1 MNAPESTQLSGDG
14 FASAM
19 ISGIH
24 RVIDNQELLNQI
36 NVFPVPDGDTGTNL
50 SLSLGAALPV
60 LQQSDEKHLGT
71 LLASVADALLD
82 GARGNS
88 GAIVAQF
95 FQGMSDSAGELNRF
109 TPHSFAKAVVMGCDY
124 AHDAM
129 SNPREG
135 TILSVITV
143 FAASVDDH
151 NKRGAD
157 GGFPALIRNALE
169 ESQQALAKTQEQLE
183 VLRKAGVVDA
193 GAKGFVELLDG
204 MNEYLS
210 TGNIVAEPDLSLI
223 SIEAPLVTV
232 GSSLE
237 SGYRFCTECI
247 VTGTD
252 IDRRKLREA
261 LADLGDSLVL
271 AGTKRKAKL
280 HIHVDEPERVFDVAR
295 QYGHVSAEKAD
306 DMRRQ
311 QTSSHDA
318 NRRFA
323 VITDSAADIPDEDM
337 ERLDIHM
344 VPCRIQ
350 FGERGYLD
358 KVSITASEFFEE
370 LRSNPHHPTTSQPAP
385 GDFRR
390 QYQFLAS
397 HFADV
402 LSINLTG
409 MASGTLEAARS
420 AAERVNAHGRV
431 HVVNSR
437 NASLGQ
443 GLLVVA
449 AAEYAK
455 AGLSVQDAI
464 AAVEKLIPDTRTYGL
479 LKDLRFAVR
488 GGRVP
493 RWVKTI
499 AELLRA
505 TAIIRTVPDGRVA
518 SGTFLFGRKNRVRRF
533 ARYVARNTPA
543 ADALDV
549 AIGHAVCRD
558 DAVALENEMRRL
570 FDNIH
575 RTTITDIGAALGVH
589 GGPGTL
595 IVATQPYSRP
605 TGT

>member
-1 MNAPESTQLSGDG
+1 MKLP
-14 FASAM
+14 
-19 ISGIH
+19 
-24 RVIDNQELLNQI
+24 R
-36 NVFPVPDGDTGTNL
+36 
-50 SLSLGAALPV
+50 LGAPTGV
-60 LQQSDEKHLGT
+60 E
-71 LLASVADALLD
+71 SVAIPTHHTVAV
-82 GARGNS
+82 RRP
-88 GAIVAQF
+88 AI
-95 FQGMSDSAGELNRF
+95 
-109 TPHSFAKAVVMGCDY
+109 
-124 AHDAM
+124 
-129 SNPREG
+129 
-135 TILSVITV
+135 I
-143 FAASVDDH
+143 
-151 NKRGAD
+151 
-157 GGFPALIRNALE
+157 
-169 ESQQALAKTQEQLE
+169 
-183 VLRKAGVVDA
+183 
-193 GAKGFVELLDG
+193 
-204 MNEYLS
+204 
-210 TGNIVAEPDLSLI
+210 
-223 SIEAPLVTV
+223 
-232 GSSLE
+232 
-237 SGYRFCTECI
+237 
-247 VTGTD
+247 
-252 IDRRKLREA
+252 
-261 LADLGDSLVL
+261 
-271 AGTKRKAKL
+271 
-280 HIHVDEPERVFDVAR
+280 
-295 QYGHVSAEKAD
+295 
-306 DMRRQ
+306 
-311 QTSSHDA
+311 
-318 NRRFA
+318 
-323 VITDSAADIPDEDM
+323 
-337 ERLDIHM
+337 
-344 VPCRIQ
+344 
-350 FGERGYLD
+350 
-358 KVSITASEFFEE
+358 
-370 LRSNPHHPTTSQPAP
+370 
-385 GDFRR
+385 
-390 QYQFLAS
+390 
-397 HFADV
+397 
-402 LSINLTG
+402 TG

-558 DAVALENEMRRL
+558 DAVALENELRRL

>member
-1 MNAPESTQLSGDG
+1 VNAPESTQLSGDG

-558 DAVALENEMRRL
+558 DAVALENELRRL